1 MTSAKQI
8 QVFEFGEN
16 QKAVQTVSMTMLNQ
30 VKQQKNVRK
39 NGPTE
44 KKRQKKI
51 GGEGEG
57 EEDIFRFREIEHQQL
72 PGNRKLP
79 RFPLTSLSKTTTTIL
94 TRIPF
99 SPLRYCG

>member
-16 QKAVQTVSMTMLNQ
+16 QKAVQTVSMTMLGTRSSN
-30 VKQQKNVRK
+30 KKSQKERTNRK
-39 NGPTE
+39 KATE
-44 KKRQKKI
+44 KI